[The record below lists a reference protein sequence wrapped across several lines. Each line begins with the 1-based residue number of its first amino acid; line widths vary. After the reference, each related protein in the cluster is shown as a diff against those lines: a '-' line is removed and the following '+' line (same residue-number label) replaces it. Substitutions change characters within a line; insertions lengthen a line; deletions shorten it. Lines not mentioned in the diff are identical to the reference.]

1 MQKHILVLT
10 TSAFILACGAITAGA
25 QQTPGGPM
33 IQQPDEQPTMQQ
45 IQERVRQIE
54 EALAQRRDVED
65 YDDDWDDNRHGRGM
79 RGGGYGA
86 GWRHHQGWGREG
98 RNRGDWGREGWG
110 RGGTDRGMGPGMMGP
125 GMGLGGGMGRN
136 VVRILF
142 ALMDADGDGTI
153 SLDEFRAAHE
163 RIFKAMD
170 GPDKDGRVTLEEML
184 VFMQGAGRLV
194 PRQ

>member
-25 QQTPGGPM
+25 QQTPSGPT
-33 IQQPDEQPTMQQ
+33 QQPDQQPTTQQ
-45 IQERVRQIE
+45 LQERVRQIE

-98 RNRGDWGREGWG
+98 RDRGDWGRGDWG
-110 RGGTDRGMGPGMMGP
+110 RGGTAGMMGP
-125 GMGLGGGMGRN
+125 GMGLGGGMGRGN
-136 VVRILF
+136 VGRILF
-142 ALMDADGDGTI
+142 ALMDADGDGAI
-153 SLDEFRAAHE
+153 SLEEFRAAHD

-184 VFMQGAGRLV
+184 VFMQGAMRLV

>member
-33 IQQPDEQPTMQQ
+33 IQQPDQQSTMQQ
-45 IQERVRQIE
+45 LQERVRQIE
-54 EALAQRRDVED
+54 EALAQLRDVED
-65 YDDDWDDNRHGRGM
+65 YDDDRGM
-79 RGGGYGA
+79 MGRGYGA

-98 RNRGDWGREGWG
+98 RDRGDWGNEGWG
-110 RGGTDRGMGPGMMGP
+110 RGGTDRGMGRGMMGP
-125 GMGLGGGMGRN
+125 GMGLGGGMGRGN
-136 VVRILF
+136 MGRILF
-142 ALMDADGDGTI
+142 ALMDTDGDGTI

-184 VFMQGAGRLV
+184 TFMQGARRLV
-194 PRQ
+194 PQQ